1 MKKPSEDG
9 REPVSSIAEKER
21 LESAAFVTRSP
32 EETIQLGRRISKLLV
47 PGDVIALIGELGT
60 GKTCLTK
67 GIAKG
72 LGVPPDQFVRSA
84 SFVIVN
90 RYDGKYPIWHIDAYR
105 LGGPLD
111 FVALGYEELID
122 SGCIAVIEWA
132 ERAGDLLPA
141 RAICIDLEHI
151 APTERRIH
159 IDFSGLTQDR
169 ITGWRN
175 TLSILGDLRA
185 Q

>member
-9 REPVSSIAEKER
+9 REPVSSIAEEER

-32 EETIQLGRRISKLLV
+32 EQTIQLGRRISKLLV
-47 PGDVIALIGELGT
+47 PGDVIALVGELGT

-67 GIAKG
+67 GIAQG
-72 LGVPPDQFVRSA
+72 LGVPSDQFVRSA
-84 SFVIVN
+84 SFVLVN
-90 RYDGKYPIWHIDAYR
+90 RYDGVYPIWHIDAYR
-105 LGGPLD
+105 LYGPVD

-132 ERAGDLLPA
+132 EQASDLLPT
-141 RAICIDLEHI
+141 RAIRITLEHI

-159 IDFSGLTQDR
+159 IDFNGLAPDR
-169 ITGWRN
+169 RPQWKHS
-175 TLSILGDLRA
+175 LL